1 MAATA
6 AGAGSSRRPPP
17 AAAVGL
23 AVVVMLMATA
33 ATPAEGFI
41 SDKTWRAIRRANRD
55 GAPFVGL
62 VVPNAYEMDPVLRSP
77 SFKPSDDNPFLDVQ
91 GTCTTYVY
99 ICYYVYSTVQELVII
114 RAEMMSMHA

>member
-1 MAATA
+1 M
-6 AGAGSSRRPPP
+6 
-17 AAAVGL
+17 GL

-77 SFKPSDDNPFLDVQ
+77 GFKPSDDIPILDVQ
-91 GTCTTYVY
+91 GT
-99 ICYYVYSTVQELVII
+99 YYVRIYTLV
-114 RAEMMSMHA
+114 

>member
-6 AGAGSSRRPPP
+6 AGEGSSRPPA

-23 AVVVMLMATA
+23 AVVVMLMATV

-41 SDKTWRAIRRANRD
+41 SGKTWRAIRQANRA

-62 VVPNAYEMDPVLRSP
+62 VVPNAYEMDPVLNSP
-77 SFKPSDDNPFLDVQ
+77 GFKPSNNTPILDIQ
-91 GTCTTYVY
+91 G
-99 ICYYVYSTVQELVII
+99 IVIPNLQQHD
-114 RAEMMSMHA
+114 SP